1 MDKREKLN
9 AMDKILRELDDLKNS
24 ETSVLKK
31 ITQIEAE
38 NINLGVGLLD
48 QTLPDVHEHIDQA
61 IAEVDQITS
70 KFTEYRNK
78 FSRDNKLEEPT
89 EETA

>member
-1 MDKREKLN
+1 MDKREKLT

-31 ITQIEAE
+31 ISQIEAE

-48 QTLPDVHEHIDQA
+48 QSLPEVHENIDA
-61 IAEVDQITS
+61 AMEQIDMVIS
-70 KFTEYRNK
+70 KFTEYRNQ
-78 FSRDNKLEEPT
+78 FSKDNKLEEP
-89 EETA
+89 EEEA